1 MSIASARYAGIH
13 MQHPSGA
20 ERIEGAT
27 SHAELHI
34 DRGLK
39 SRKLDAAPLSRHDL
53 VKLCAEA
60 TRALAILD
68 GVRTS
73 P

>member
-1 MSIASARYAGIH
+1 MTRARYTNIR

-20 ERIEGAT
+20 ERAAGGT
-27 SHAELHI
+27 SYAELSI

-39 SRKLDAAPLSRHDL
+39 SRKLDVVLLTRHDL

-60 TRALAILD
+60 TRALAIVD
-68 GVRTS
+68 GVRVS

>member
-1 MSIASARYAGIH
+1 MSVRYVNIR

-20 ERIEGAT
+20 ERHTGAT
-27 SHAELHI
+27 SYAELHV

-39 SRKLDAAPLSRHDL
+39 SRKLDVAPLTRHDL

-60 TRALAILD
+60 TRALAIVD
-68 GVRTS
+68 GVRVG